1 MISQGS
7 QLTDNDEAAGSA
19 PSPGGEELVLPLHAE
34 AVQLSRRTVERAVV
48 RVATVTHERPQ
59 LVEETLRHE
68 RVEIERVPVGRIVEV
83 APAVREEGDVTIL
96 PVIEEI
102 VVIERRLFLKEEVHV
117 RRVRS
122 SEPYRQTVLLRQQE
136 AVVTREPTPR
146 ADPADAPIPHRTAP
160 GPSTSG

>member
-1 MISQGS
+1 MILPGARPRDGDD
-7 QLTDNDEAAGSA
+7 TAAA
-19 PSPGGEELVLPLHAE
+19 ELPAAHEELVLPLHAE

-68 RVEIERVPVGRIVEV
+68 RVEVERVPVGRIVEAV
-83 APAVREEGDVTIL
+83 PAIREEGDVTIL

-102 VVIERRLFLKEEVHV
+102 VVVERRLFLKEEVHV

-122 SEPYRQTVLLRQQE
+122 SEPYRQTVMLRQQE
-136 AVVTREPTPR
+136 AVITRQP
-146 ADPADAPIPHRTAP
+146 ASADAAEGTPPRPAP
-160 GPSTSG
+160 SLSTSD